1 MYAIVCLS
9 CIFLYAKL
17 VVVFAFLYHSNKEE
31 QHCADCCEYKIIN
44 QSINPVSTN
53 EQFSGGVYS
62 TEWNGTE

>member
-1 MYAIVCLS
+1 MYAIVFLS
-9 CIFLYAKL
+9 CILLYAKL
-17 VVVFAFLYHSNKEE
+17 VVVFVFLYHSNK
-31 QHCADCCEYKIIN
+31 HCADCCEYKIIN